1 MCLQRIAATPST
13 AQPRDQRAG
22 KPGLT
27 KLAVY
32 YLPRSLGSQLLSA
45 LPPPI
50 LGACASPI
58 LGRGATRG
66 HASQGQ
72 RRRQSELRADFRPL
86 RKKLPFQLLRR
97 FFAFCRRRSRSPP
110 PPPPGGLAGTAD
122 RSPARNR
129 DSNQKPALGPQP
141 FCGETWPRTGR
152 TPGPTPQWLLIKDL
166 VFGALTEVAA
176 GGSSPPIGWLVGWG
190 QPPGGAREAP
200 RGR

>member
-58 LGRGATRG
+58 LGRATTLVD
-66 HASQGQ
+66 SQV
-72 RRRQSELRADFRPL
+72 RAKD
-86 RKKLPFQLLRR
+86 
-97 FFAFCRRRSRSPP
+97 
-110 PPPPGGLAGTAD
+110 
-122 RSPARNR
+122 
-129 DSNQKPALGPQP
+129 
-141 FCGETWPRTGR
+141 EGR
-152 TPGPTPQWLLIKDL
+152 TNCSLLSGYFTPM
-166 VFGALTEVAA
+166 
-176 GGSSPPIGWLVGWG
+176 
-190 QPPGGAREAP
+190 
-200 RGR
+200 

>member
-86 RKKLPFQLLRR
+86 RSKVPFQLLRR

-110 PPPPGGLAGTAD
+110 PPPRGASPVLPIGAPPGTVTRTKNPPLAP
-122 RSPARNR
+122 SPFA
-129 DSNQKPALGPQP
+129 
-141 FCGETWPRTGR
+141 GR
-152 TPGPTPQWLLIKDL
+152 PGPER
-166 VFGALTEVAA
+166 GA
-176 GGSSPPIGWLVGWG
+176 PPDPLHSGY
-190 QPPGGAREAP
+190 
-200 RGR
+200 